1 MSAGLSDFVV
11 PDELPV
17 LPLREMV
24 VFPYMVIPIFVAR
37 ERSIAAPRIASA
49 PAGLYRR

>member
-1 MSAGLSDFVV
+1 MSKANSLDQLI

-24 VFPYMVIPIFVAR
+24 VFPHMALPLVVAR
-37 ERSIAAPRIASA
+37 EASKAAV
-49 PAGLYRR
+49 